1 VKVQSRGRFRQFLLL
16 VPVGLVLA
24 GCGTSLGG
32 MIPQS
37 PPEPEEQCADL
48 MLAGFRGSDIDITHK
63 AAVSDSITT
72 TIVTIEATRPDIVP
86 SAAIARDIAGQ
97 CKFEHHI
104 LMDFHWT
111 KPPIR

>member
-1 VKVQSRGRFRQFLLL
+1 VKVRTRGHLRQLLLL
-16 VPVGLVLA
+16 VPAGLALT
-24 GCGTSLGG
+24 GCGI
-32 MIPQS
+32 IPKS

-63 AAVSDSITT
+63 AAVNDSITAT
-72 TIVTIEATRPDIVP
+72 TVTIEATRRDVVP
-86 SAAIARDIAGQ
+86 SAAAARDIAGQ

-111 KPPIR
+111 KPPFR